1 MLVVVDE
8 LRLVHDSMSEVQN
21 KNTLLE
27 EQVRQLTNEI
37 DEIKTTNAILEFN
50 KDDEVSTIQRKFQ
63 EEIASMQHIM
73 KGK

>member
-1 MLVVVDE
+1 MSSGWCKIACRKFRIKTLS
-8 LRLVHDSMSEVQN
+8 LR
-21 KNTLLE
+21 KK
-27 EQVRQLTNEI
+27 VRQLTNEI

-63 EEIASMQHIM
+63 EEIASMQHIT